1 MGERNKIIKSF
12 LNERK
17 RDLER
22 VFSIVGDYYKDLYYI
37 TNYPDLI
44 LTKLHEK
51 GEKIKKKV
59 I

>member
-22 VFSIVGDYYKDLYYI
+22 VLE
-37 TNYPDLI
+37 N
-44 LTKLHEK
+44 K
-51 GEKIKKKV
+51 GINEEEREQRIEEYQEED
-59 I
+59 